1 MACADPD
8 RFEHA
13 LDSLDLSYFVGRCP
27 ALGPPMMLVSIAI
40 GMVYFY
46 PRYLL

>member
-1 MACADPD
+1 MPWPD
-8 RFEHA
+8 
-13 LDSLDLSYFVGRCP
+13 V
-27 ALGPPMMLVSIAI
+27 LGLGSPMMLVSIAI